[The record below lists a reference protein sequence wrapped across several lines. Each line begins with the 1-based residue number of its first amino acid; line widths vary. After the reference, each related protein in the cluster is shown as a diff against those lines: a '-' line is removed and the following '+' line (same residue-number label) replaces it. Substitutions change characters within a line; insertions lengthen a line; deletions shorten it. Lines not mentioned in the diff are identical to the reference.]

1 MAHDQMSD
9 WERYVAETL
18 QGKSA
23 SDRIGAALNRTYPIG
38 SASQF
43 DDLLRAI
50 DAAEASCDSGASGT
64 DRD

>member
-1 MAHDQMSD
+1 MSD
-9 WERYVAETL
+9 WERCVAEIL

-38 SASQF
+38 SDSQF

-50 DAAEASCDSGASGT
+50 DAAEVSCESGTGGT